1 MAQEREEGK
10 MSGIAQSIRVLWEGK
25 ADVDVGFRTIRT
37 SWMLLLVAAA
47 YTVII
52 SPYMLLT
59 PLYQSQYGFVTIFF
73 GIFIVAWLGDL
84 VGKNI
89 IKKYFQDEIIK
100 GEEHKLP
107 LGNLRIAQI
116 SIIIVLFILIMDGV
130 SVAEE
135 SYYYVHKISFI
146 FLVITIIFLNVLP
159 IIIRRKRGG

>member
-1 MAQEREEGK
+1 MAREREEGK
-10 MSGIAQSIRVLWEGK
+10 MRGIAQSIRELWKGK

-59 PLYQSQYGFVTIFF
+59 PLYQSQYLFVTIFVL
-73 GIFIVAWLGDL
+73 GICIVAWLGDL

-100 GEEHKLP
+100 GKEHKLP
-107 LGNLRIAQI
+107 LSVLRLAQA
-116 SIIIVLFILIMDGV
+116 SIIMVFFILILDGV

-135 SYYYVHKISFI
+135 SYYYVHIVSYIS
-146 FLVITIIFLNVLP
+146 LVITIIFLILP
-159 IIIRRKRGG
+159 ITIMRKRGG